1 MTSCAHSQSPVWG
14 APGPGDQPHGQGD
27 SRSDVHTHT
36 QTLTP
41 GRARSGRCA
50 RPRPAQVGPL
60 RPALTDCAGD
70 SRSTAGLRKTGAF
83 VRGVSA
89 GASGAPPQGC
99 GPPRG
104 GAELVRREEA
114 ACPPGPA
121 PAPPSCA
128 DAPFTVARAS
138 RAVPATIFLI
148 SAARP
153 IGRRTG
159 ERRNRKP

>member
-1 MTSCAHSQSPVWG
+1 MPTARAPRGARQDQGTSLTDRVTAAQMST
-14 APGPGDQPHGQGD
+14 
-27 SRSDVHTHT
+27 HTHT
-36 QTLTP
+36 D
-41 GRARSGRCA
+41 ANA

-60 RPALTDCAGD
+60 QPALTDCAGD

-89 GASGAPPQGC
+89 GASGAPPRGC